1 MLSAILRSHIEPLE
15 LTALVIQLPESDTA
29 CDIPIRQCNIQTSFR
44 KSVLNGR
51 ILHLPVIVLYIKIEL
66 ERRIDRHEHLRV
78 LGKELFHI
86 IDTVIRLN
94 ERDHMMKIIRK
105 APGENPMI
113 RLAEE
118 KDLPYV
124 SEIYEE
130 LHTAEENGLATIGWI
145 RGIYPTEKT
154 AETAFSNG
162 ELFVEED
169 GGKIVGAAIINRKQ
183 VDVYSDGDW
192 IHDAPDDEVMV
203 ACDLPFRC
211 RTWLRKEIRGIL

>member
-1 MLSAILRSHIEPLE
+1 
-15 LTALVIQLPESDTA
+15 
-29 CDIPIRQCNIQTSFR
+29 
-44 KSVLNGR
+44 
-51 ILHLPVIVLYIKIEL
+51 
-66 ERRIDRHEHLRV
+66 
-78 LGKELFHI
+78 
-86 IDTVIRLN
+86 
-94 ERDHMMKIIRK
+94 
-105 APGENPMI
+105 MI

-154 AETAFSNG
+154 AETAFRNG
-162 ELFVEED
+162 ELFIEED
-169 GGKIVGAAIINRKQ
+169 NGKIVGAAIINRKQ

>member
-1 MLSAILRSHIEPLE
+1 
-15 LTALVIQLPESDTA
+15 
-29 CDIPIRQCNIQTSFR
+29 
-44 KSVLNGR
+44 
-51 ILHLPVIVLYIKIEL
+51 
-66 ERRIDRHEHLRV
+66 
-78 LGKELFHI
+78 
-86 IDTVIRLN
+86 
-94 ERDHMMKIIRK
+94 
-105 APGENPMI
+105 MI

-154 AETAFSNG
+154 AETAFRNG
-162 ELFVEED
+162 ELFIEED
-169 GGKIVGAAIINRKQ
+169 NGKIVGAAIINRKQ

-203 ACDLPFRC
+203 LHTLVISPSAAGRGYGRRFVEYYETYALENGC
-211 RTWLRKEIRGIL
+211 RYLRMDTNARNTRARTMYRKLGYREAGIVPTTFNGIEGVQLVLLEKML